1 MNNPPKILCVIAHGY
16 YQPWIDI
23 LFKGQEQTW
32 LSENRP
38 ERFKVLH
45 FHATPVGTMLKGFD
59 KWHEKVRW
67 TRNRS
72 ISLLLLVFDYLITF
86 LFIGWTPKVSK
97 SNLIKLK
104 DPAFNAQVK
113 DIYLTVPW
121 KLLAMYKYVLK
132 NYEFDYLF
140 RTTSSS
146 YVRAIELI
154 KVSEVLP
161 REKYYGGAIAY
172 EGARFA
178 AGNNVLISRDLIERI
193 AMKKN
198 ITNPTIIEDVSLGN
212 YMNSIGVELSPL
224 PQINIDSIE
233 KLNSIPDKELNK
245 NFHFRLRSG
254 SLQKRNDV
262 EIMHALH
269 ERILKID
276 RNK

>member
-23 LFKGQEQTW
+23 LIKGQEQTW
-32 LSENRP
+32 LSENKP
-38 ERFKVLH
+38 AGFEVLH
-45 FHATPVGTMLKGFD
+45 FHATPVRNMLTVFD
-59 KWHEKVRW
+59 RLHEKLRW
-67 TRNRS
+67 TRSRT
-72 ISLLLLVFDYLITF
+72 ISLLLIIFDYLITF
-86 LFIGWTPKVSK
+86 LFVAWTPKVSK

-104 DPAFNAQVK
+104 DPAINVQIK

-146 YVRAIELI
+146 YVRTIELS
-154 KVSEVLP
+154 KASEILP
-161 REKYYGGAIAY
+161 RNKYYGGAIPY

-178 AGNNVLISRDLIERI
+178 AGNNVLMSRDLVERI
-193 AMKKN
+193 AKKK
-198 ITNPTIIEDVSLGN
+198 TVVNPTIIEDVSLGN
-212 YMNSIGVELSPL
+212 YMNSIGVKLSPL
-224 PQINIDSIE
+224 SQINIDSIE
-233 KLNSIPDKELNK
+233 RLNSISDKELKN

-254 SLQKRNDV
+254 TLQKRNDV

-269 ERILKID
+269 ERISKIEK
-276 RNK
+276 NK

>member
-1 MNNPPKILCVIAHGY
+1 M
-16 YQPWIDI
+16 
-23 LFKGQEQTW
+23 
-32 LSENRP
+32 
-38 ERFKVLH
+38 
-45 FHATPVGTMLKGFD
+45 
-59 KWHEKVRW
+59 
-67 TRNRS
+67 
-72 ISLLLLVFDYLITF
+72 
-86 LFIGWTPKVSK
+86 
-97 SNLIKLK
+97 
-104 DPAFNAQVK
+104 
-113 DIYLTVPW
+113 
-121 KLLAMYKYVLK
+121 
-132 NYEFDYLF
+132 
-140 RTTSSS
+140 
-146 YVRAIELI
+146 I